1 MKKLLLLLLCTT
13 SMWGQSF
20 FDTTIGGGVT
30 KIDNKIE
37 PFGGMELR
45 YSLPIPYISKL
56 WVSPSVRFDIVG
68 YEYEMTPSFTIGGT
82 YSPKDW
88 IMITGG
94 VFTKDTWYDYFVR
107 TDIKIIGTEEGWI
120 GGTVNVYDNKVL
132 FGITFKDF
140 LNKEL

>member
-1 MKKLLLLLLCTT
+1 
-13 SMWGQSF
+13 MWGQSF

-30 KIDNKIE
+30 KVDNKIE

-56 WVSPSVRFDIVG
+56 WVSPSARFDIVG
-68 YEYEMTPSFTIGGT
+68 YEYEMNPSFTIGGT